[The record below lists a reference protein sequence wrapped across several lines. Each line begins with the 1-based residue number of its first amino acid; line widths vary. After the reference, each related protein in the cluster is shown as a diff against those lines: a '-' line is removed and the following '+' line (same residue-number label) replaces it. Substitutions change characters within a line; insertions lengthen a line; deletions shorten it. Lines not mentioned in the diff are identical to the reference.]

1 MAFIWFVP
9 PMSFFARIP
18 YDVIRS
24 AIQRK
29 SLQSRSDFPEIAAA
43 CVSLAGKFP
52 SEYEEASG
60 TDQRVPP
67 LLKTLSPNSIFGSSQ
82 RLGLEFHGGFDHYG
96 YTIRQS
102 ESDVTRWTLYFYTEQ
117 GMKELATITHE

>member
-1 MAFIWFVP
+1 
-9 PMSFFARIP
+9 MSFFARIP

-24 AIQRK
+24 ANQRK

-43 CVSLAGKFP
+43 CVSLAGKLS
-52 SEYEEASG
+52 SENEEVSV
-60 TDQRVPP
+60 TDPRIPP
-67 LLKTLSPNSIFGSSQ
+67 LLKTLSPNSIFGSSH

-96 YTIRQS
+96 YTVRQS

-117 GMKELATITHE
+117 GMTELTTIIHE